1 MDHGNRPVR
10 VEPAELFLYS
20 RPPTERSKPYARR
33 LLALSVPPRTQRVR
47 CCWTLCAVAWPAYR
61 EHCRSLSAR
70 GRPGVREMS
79 SPRRGCFHGGPLV
92 SSSPSLRRRCRRG
105 FLGCRLR
112 KPSGRSLLECS
123 GQASRNISS
132 RGACPWRRL
141 RSRRILRWPPC
152 ATGLCQ
158 PRCLRRTVRATGALT
173 STPAQLR

>member
-1 MDHGNRPVR
+1 MSNSNRRQSKEQSRAPGVPLDR
-10 VEPAELFLYS
+10 FELYMYLIETAN
-20 RPPTERSKPYARR
+20 RTHTP
-33 LLALSVPPRTQRVR
+33 LVLSVR
-47 CCWTLCAVAWPAYR
+47 CCWMLCAAAWPAYR

-70 GRPGVREMS
+70 GRPGVMEMS
-79 SPRRGCFHGGPLV
+79 SPRRGCFPGGPLV

-105 FLGCRLR
+105 FLGCRSR
-112 KPSGRSLLECS
+112 KPSGRSCLECS

-152 ATGLCQ
+152 ATGWCQ

-173 STPAQLR
+173 STPAQPR